1 MDDEDLDHL
10 TNMRR
15 LSMIEIEETLSEL
28 KNNIFSWSSLTSE
41 SREGLEPLRALIVQ
55 HLEEMLQ
62 ELCHPD
68 DEMQTDNSHSEE
80 EDNSENTED
89 MDENEVRT
97 SLSHFINR
105 CLLSSSL

>member
-1 MDDEDLDHL
+1 MDDEDLDRL

-62 ELCHPD
+62 ELRHRD
-68 DEMQTDNSHSEE
+68 DEMQTDNTHSE

-105 CLLSSSL
+105 CLLLSSL